1 MGVPIANHAETGSA
15 KQSHRWGWRS
25 NFGAPSTLLPIQPL
39 STFASGMSVAVRK
52 NIENQEKVSVIERR
66 LKLLTKRNLG
76 EFRNDCSRVVPREY
90 FSTVAARQVAHAGA
104 EAAREL
110 CRLRC
115 LPAVADS
122 AVGGGDV

>member
-1 MGVPIANHAETGSA
+1 
-15 KQSHRWGWRS
+15 
-25 NFGAPSTLLPIQPL
+25 
-39 STFASGMSVAVRK
+39 MSVAVRK

-76 EFRNDCSRVVPREY
+76 EFRNDCSRVVPREN
-90 FSTVAARQVAHAGA
+90 FLTVAARQVAHAGA